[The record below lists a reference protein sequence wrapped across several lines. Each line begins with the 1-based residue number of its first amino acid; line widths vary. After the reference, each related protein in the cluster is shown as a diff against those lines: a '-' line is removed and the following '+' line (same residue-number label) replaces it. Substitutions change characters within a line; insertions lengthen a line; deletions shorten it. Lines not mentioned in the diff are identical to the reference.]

1 MVPVPE
7 ELADDVGRF
16 IQFTVSKAERP
27 VLDHA
32 VVARAMAT
40 LDEPCRALLTVS
52 ANATAKAGEVTV
64 SRLAALLQCSER
76 EVLGTMLEVNH
87 VMRLGGAAV
96 MLIPQNAPGTS
107 GVDLSERMITMAENV
122 AGAVVAAER
131 LDPADIEPA
140 DEAYTPGA

>member
-1 MVPVPE
+1 
-7 ELADDVGRF
+7 
-16 IQFTVSKAERP
+16 
-27 VLDHA
+27 
-32 VVARAMAT
+32 
-40 LDEPCRALLTVS
+40 
-52 ANATAKAGEVTV
+52 
-64 SRLAALLQCSER
+64 
-76 EVLGTMLEVNH
+76 VLGTMLEVNH